1 MMIYKDG
8 PSGIRQV
15 LYLTALVLF
24 VGYQTFNVFVPN
36 ADMIIATR
44 ILAAAFYS
52 VVVYAY
58 AGDAW
63 AAMMRPAPTKADF
76 LIVGIWLSFLS
87 HLAQTVYAA
96 IYRLAEA
103 PVWLLNAEIVPIIV
117 LLSMMAAV
125 LHVAATGSIDGEVPR
140 RSRIALGVGVGVAVL
155 LVGTVVATR
164 PDIGPTIERA
174 RPWIGDW
181 WHTGYL
187 PGSVP
192 TGPPPA

>member
-1 MMIYKDG
+1 MVYNEG
-8 PSGIRQV
+8 PTGIRQV
-15 LYLTALVLF
+15 LYLTGLGLF
-24 VGYQTFNVFVPN
+24 VGYQCINVFVPN
-36 ADMIIATR
+36 ADMIVATR

-63 AAMMRPAPTKADF
+63 AAVRRPVPTKADF

-87 HLAQTVYAA
+87 HLAQTVYAT
-96 IYRLAEA
+96 IYRLADA
-103 PVWLLNAEIVPIIV
+103 PQWLLNAEIVPAIV

-155 LVGTVVATR
+155 IVGAVVATR
-164 PDIGPTIERA
+164 PDIGPAVERA
-174 RPWIGDW
+174 RPWISDW
-181 WHTGYL
+181 WRTGAV
-187 PGSVP
+187 PGAVP

>member
-1 MMIYKDG
+1 MIYNDG
-8 PSGIRQV
+8 PSGIRQI
-15 LYLTALVLF
+15 LWLTALLLF
-24 VGYQTFNVFVPN
+24 TGYQIVNVFVPN
-36 ADMIIATR
+36 ADMIVATR

-63 AAMMRPAPTKADF
+63 AAVRRPVPTKADF

-96 IYRLAEA
+96 IYRLADA
-103 PVWLLNAEIVPIIV
+103 PQWLLNAEIVPVIV

-140 RSRIALGVGVGVAVL
+140 RSRIALGICVGAAVL
-155 LVGTVVATR
+155 MVGAIVATR
-164 PDIGPTIERA
+164 PDIGPAIERT
-174 RPWIGDW
+174 RPYIGDW
-181 WHTGYL
+181 WRTGEIPYAG
-187 PGSVP
+187 PAP
-192 TGPPPA
+192 T

>member
-8 PSGIRQV
+8 PGGIRQV

-24 VGYQTFNVFVPN
+24 VGYQTINVFVPN

-52 VVVYAY
+52 VVVFAY

-63 AAMMRPAPTKADF
+63 DAIRNPEPDKSDF
-76 LIVGIWLSFLS
+76 LITGIWLSFLS
-87 HLAQTVYAA
+87 HLCQTVYAI
-96 IYRLAEA
+96 IYRLADA
-103 PVWLLNAEIVPIIV
+103 PTWLLNAEVVPFIVG
-117 LLSMMAAV
+117 LSM
-125 LHVAATGSIDGEVPR
+125 VAAMLHIVATGGVKEGVPR
-140 RSRIALGVGVGVAVL
+140 RSRIALGIGVGVAVL
-155 LVGTVVATR
+155 LVGAVVATR

-181 WHTGYL
+181 WHTGFI